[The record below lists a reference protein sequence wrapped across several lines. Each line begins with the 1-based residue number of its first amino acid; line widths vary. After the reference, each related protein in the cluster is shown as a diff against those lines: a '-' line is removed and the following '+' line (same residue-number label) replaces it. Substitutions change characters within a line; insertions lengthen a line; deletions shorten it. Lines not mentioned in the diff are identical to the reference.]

1 MTTEESASASPI
13 PSPIRARRRRALTS
27 WTVGVRGPDSGR
39 LQGWTPLEA
48 DPSGA
53 CQPRGFP
60 LANNNGYHRAVP
72 FWAWIPLF
80 VLLFVAVLL
89 AIVVVL
95 GRVRGG
101 RYLRPIVT
109 FLSKVPLFKRWFQRM
124 SIAALERQN
133 PELASAMKKMQAF
146 GEPKTAEQA
155 QRMLNLLTPTER
167 RAYMEAVGQ
176 EAEMPEATNRQLR
189 RRMEHGGAGMPVRAA
204 PVPQRPGSAGRK
216 SKNAKKKR

>member
-1 MTTEESASASPI
+1 M
-13 PSPIRARRRRALTS
+13 
-27 WTVGVRGPDSGR
+27 
-39 LQGWTPLEA
+39 
-48 DPSGA
+48 
-53 CQPRGFP
+53 
-60 LANNNGYHRAVP
+60 P

-80 VLLFVAVLL
+80 VLLFVAVVL

-155 QRMLNLLTPTER
+155 QRMLNLLTPSER
-167 RAYMEAVGQ
+167 RVYMDAVGQ

-204 PVPQRPGSAGRK
+204 PAPQRPGSAGRK
-216 SKNAKKKR
+216 TGKNAKKKR